1 MENTEIPVCECLVFI
16 ILKEIKLGNSIRS
29 YNSDPKWPEKDSK
42 FVFLENRI
50 NLTSLSEFPDW
61 ISVRVNNDM
70 HYTWRNE
77 IYCKEHHDL
86 LVAGEM

>member
-1 MENTEIPVCECLVFI
+1 MENTEIPACECLVFI
-16 ILKEIKLGNSIRS
+16 ILKEIKLENSIGS
-29 YNSDPKWPEKDSK
+29 YNSDPKWPGKDSK

-70 HYTWRNE
+70 HYTWYNE